1 MSLQNENKEI
11 FNQTKFIQTI
21 IDHSNYILIGSLMV
35 INVLISI
42 IVIEDGSMKLSDFS
56 SYIWLDWVLW
66 VIITFIPAII
76 SVIVRAAFQ
85 KEGISRAKMGY
96 QDIINE
102 HYSLIMVDR
111 DVKVRSESEFIKEEA
126 KKKSLKTLTT
136 TLILSFFTGN
146 ILLGWDSTN
155 MVKLAINVF
164 VTLVVGFLAFTS
176 SYSYGTTELKTWYL
190 LDIKRLKDI
199 EYQDMVKSGRYLPE
213 VK

>member
-11 FNQTKFIQTI
+11 LNQSKFIQTI

-42 IVIEDGSMKLSDFS
+42 IVIEDGSVKISDFS

-85 KEGISRAKMGY
+85 KEGISRAKMEY
-96 QDIINE
+96 QDIINK
-102 HYSLIMVDR
+102 HYDLIKVDR
-111 DVKVRSESEFIKEEA
+111 GVKVRSESEFIKEEA

-155 MVKLAINVF
+155 MVRLAINVF
-164 VTLVVGFLAFTS
+164 ITLVVGFLAFTS
-176 SYSYGTTELKTWYL
+176 SYSYGSTELKTWYL
-190 LDIKRLKDI
+190 LDIKRLEDV